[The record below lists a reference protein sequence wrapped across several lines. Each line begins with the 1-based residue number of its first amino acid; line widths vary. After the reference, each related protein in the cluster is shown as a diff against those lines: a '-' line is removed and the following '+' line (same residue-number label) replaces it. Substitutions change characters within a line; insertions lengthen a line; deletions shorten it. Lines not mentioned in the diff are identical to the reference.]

1 VGGGESDFVSY
12 GLIPQI
18 TNFTSSF
25 ASSGVT
31 VPIYGNALVGV
42 LLNPDNAKPP
52 GFLHVP
58 ASGSNSFK
66 RWFAVSNNGM
76 GQVLDDRTA
85 LAARGDLPI
94 LQTDTFKV
102 S

>member
-12 GLIPQI
+12 GLIRRSR
-18 TNFTSSF
+18 TSRVHLPRPV
-25 ASSGVT
+25 VT

-42 LLNPDNAKPP
+42 LLNPDNANLP
-52 GFLHVP
+52 GSCTCRERLEL
-58 ASGSNSFK
+58 FK

-94 LQTDTFKV
+94 LQTGTFKV